1 KAAVLKNRVR
11 QYFQSGKD
19 FDAKTQA
26 LVAEIADVDWVET
39 ESEIDALLLE
49 SEMVRSYMPRYNLL
63 LRDDKSQSVIRIDMK
78 SEWPT
83 VSFTRNPLDDDAS
96 YYGPYYSGYAVKKAL
111 RYLRKVYPYYTKPP
125 KPGSRPDLDAHI
137 GLSPRNMSSQQYK
150 ANLKKL
156 ISYIKG
162 NRRVLVREL
171 EADMRRAAK
180 SQDFEA
186 AAAYRNKLQYLTEL
200 QR

>member
-1 KAAVLKNRVR
+1 
-11 QYFQSGKD
+11 
-19 FDAKTQA
+19 
-26 LVAEIADVDWVET
+26 
-39 ESEIDALLLE
+39 
-49 SEMVRSYMPRYNLL
+49 
-63 LRDDKSQSVIRIDMK
+63 
-78 SEWPT
+78 
-83 VSFTRNPLDDDAS
+83 
-96 YYGPYYSGYAVKKAL
+96 
-111 RYLRKVYPYYTKPP
+111 
-125 KPGSRPDLDAHI
+125 DAHI

-200 QR
+200 QRRIMFGDREFLDISKDQALKDLVELLGLKRIPARIEGYDISHMS